1 MPRVRVTGPDCFVWK
16 GEVVCP
22 GAVLDCTERE
32 AHSLVHGYKTAVY
45 LEAPAPSRPGMVV
58 NADPVA
64 EQRDPVVAPPVRRSR
79 K

>member
-1 MPRVRVTGPDCFVWK
+1 MPRVQVIGSDCFVWK

-32 AHSLVHGYKTAVY
+32 AHALVNGYGTAAY
-45 LEAPAPSRPGMVV
+45 LDAPAPTRPGMVV

-64 EQRDPVVAPPVRRSR
+64 EQRDPEPVKPVRRSR